1 MSEQPETLLGPYRAL
16 DLTDDKGFFCGRI
29 LGDLGADVIKIE
41 RPGGDP
47 ARKLGPFYHDILDPE
62 KSLYWFAYNFNK
74 RGITLNIETA
84 DGQELFKR
92 LVKTADWVIESF
104 DPGYIERIGLGY
116 EALSQI
122 NPGIIVTS
130 ITPFGQSGPYRDYK
144 GSDLVV
150 TALSGYLYLTG
161 DRDRAPVRIGLPQ
174 VYLHAAAMAAG
185 GSMTALYYREMTG
198 EGQHVDVA
206 AQQVQCV
213 EAVTPTP
220 TWDLLRR
227 NEERAGSSIH
237 RPGTHFTMPAHYECQ
252 DGYVYFT
259 LWGGTTGA
267 RGNQELVMWMD
278 SEGLATDFLKSIDWF
293 QLDLANPKINQEY
306 VNGIIEPITKF
317 CKLHTKKELL
327 EGAVEKHIML
337 FPLGSAKD
345 TLESPQLAARE
356 YWAEVEHPELGD
368 TMTYPGPFIKLSETP
383 VAIRRRAPL
392 IGEHNE
398 EIYINE
404 LGLTRKEMLALKQA
418 GVI

>member
-47 ARKLGPFYHDILDPE
+47 ARGLGPFYHDILDPE

-74 RGITLNIETA
+74 RGITLDIETA

-104 DPGYIERIGLGY
+104 DPGYMERIGLGY

-122 NPGIIVTS
+122 NPGIILTS

-161 DRDRAPVRIGLPQ
+161 DRDRAPVRVGFPQ

-220 TWDLLRR
+220 TWDLLRI
-227 NEERAGSSIH
+227 NEERQGSSIH
-237 RPGTHFTMPAHYECQ
+237 RPGTHFTMPAHYECK

-259 LWGGTTGA
+259 LWGGATGA
-267 RGNQELVMWMD
+267 RGNQELVVWMD

-293 QLDLANPKINQEY
+293 RLDLANPKVNQEY

-317 CKLHTKKELL
+317 FKLHTKKELL
-327 EGAVEKHIML
+327 ERAAERHIML

-356 YWAEVEHPELGD
+356 YWAGVEHPELGD
-368 TMTYPGPFIKLSETP
+368 TITYPGPFIKLSETP
-383 VAIRRRAPL
+383 VVIRRRAPL
-392 IGEHNE
+392 IGEHNG

-404 LGLTRKEMLALKQA
+404 LGLTSEELLTLKHA
-418 GVI
+418 AVI

>member
-1 MSEQPETLLGPYRAL
+1 
-16 DLTDDKGFFCGRI
+16 
-29 LGDLGADVIKIE
+29 
-41 RPGGDP
+41 
-47 ARKLGPFYHDILDPE
+47 
-62 KSLYWFAYNFNK
+62 
-74 RGITLNIETA
+74 
-84 DGQELFKR
+84 
-92 LVKTADWVIESF
+92 
-104 DPGYIERIGLGY
+104 
-116 EALSQI
+116 
-122 NPGIIVTS
+122 
-130 ITPFGQSGPYRDYK
+130 
-144 GSDLVV
+144 
-150 TALSGYLYLTG
+150 
-161 DRDRAPVRIGLPQ
+161 
-174 VYLHAAAMAAG
+174 
-185 GSMTALYYREMTG
+185 
-198 EGQHVDVA
+198 
-206 AQQVQCV
+206 
-213 EAVTPTP
+213 
-220 TWDLLRR
+220 
-227 NEERAGSSIH
+227 
-237 RPGTHFTMPAHYECQ
+237 
-252 DGYVYFT
+252 
-259 LWGGTTGA
+259 
-267 RGNQELVMWMD
+267 MWMD

-404 LGLTRKEMLALKQA
+404 LGLTSKEMLALKQA